1 MKYLRQQGVV
11 LIVVLWFIA
20 MMTLMISTLAV
31 ETRLSA
37 KLVVHNQDNLQ
48 AWSDI
53 LKLLQM
59 AQMELLMARMT
70 LSPDDEER
78 QEYLQDNKNWYF
90 RFDGRELPLAY
101 ATTESKITLPD
112 NLAVRIYDHAGF
124 INLRYLNV
132 AQMRE
137 LLEKRIGN
145 DVEKIS
151 ELLDAWQDWIDNDE
165 LKRLNGAENEYYEE
179 LKPPYRP
186 RNAMVETTEEI
197 LLIRDFAEVFKELE
211 LETAFTVYGNMS
223 GVNPNLATK
232 ETLSLLPGLS
242 SAGVDKILERRQAK
256 EFQNLAEFNTFL
268 SEVSD
273 IIPLEEQAKLRPWLN
288 FSTTN
293 YYTIMILPKK
303 YQSVKFS
310 KEALEKAEKAAKS
323 DKDKKLPPPPPP
335 ESDKNQRA
343 YSAVVQF
350 IGFNERPKILM
361 VNPYGVVPDNHFEF
375 SPEERKEREELLK
388 QSTTSSSSSNNRTMP
403 TPPATSEKR

>member
-1 MKYLRQQGVV
+1 
-11 LIVVLWFIA
+11 
-20 MMTLMISTLAV
+20 
-31 ETRLSA
+31 
-37 KLVVHNQDNLQ
+37 
-48 AWSDI
+48 
-53 LKLLQM
+53 
-59 AQMELLMARMT
+59 MARMT

-256 EFQNLAEFNTFL
+256 EFQNLAEFSTFL